1 MTPAAI
7 DQSTKRIDALHAE
20 SYAEWMVNNVARWGT
35 PWRDEYARPVYGP
48 YPMSPPD
55 SPWAA
60 ARQARGLAKL
70 NHRGPYHG
78 S

>member
-7 DQSTKRIDALHAE
+7 EQSTKRIGALHTEA
-20 SYAEWMVNNVARWGT
+20 YAEWAYAQCIRWGE
-35 PWRDEYARPVYGP
+35 PWRDELAHAITGP

-60 ARQARGLAKL
+60 ARQARGLAKIASM
-70 NHRGPYHG
+70 NERKRA
-78 S
+78 

>member
-1 MTPAAI
+1 MTMAE
-7 DQSTKRIDALHAE
+7 TKRIGALHAE
-20 SYAEWMVNNVARWGT
+20 SYAEWIFRALEERGIT
-35 PWRDEYARPVYGP
+35 WRDEYAHPITGP

-70 NHRGPYHG
+70 NHRGP
-78 S
+78 